1 MSCHCQRHLPTI
13 VSLARIIFVQFKD
26 PLWLT
31 HQSSRR
37 MKSNDWTH
45 SVAKL
50 FQNRKQKLN
59 RSATNFFLHHSIF
72 RSKVEQFIILFFSSF
87 LGTNLSWSLCT
98 LHMTESTQIFA
109 LILNNNDANNTNISL
124 FLYAISMA
132 FKATWKIWNMWL
144 PNLKMIYITIKAHK
158 LVGSD
163 GHSVTAIKLNYKR
176 ERSLR
181 GNCGQGHH

>member
-1 MSCHCQRHLPTI
+1 MTHPLKLTANEIEWLNPSGRKI
-13 VSLARIIFVQFKD
+13 V
-26 PLWLT
+26 P
-31 HQSSRR
+31 
-37 MKSNDWTH
+37 KSQ
-45 SVAKL
+45 AKTKPVSN
-50 FQNRKQKLN
+50 Q
-59 RSATNFFLHHSIF
+59 FFLHHSIF
-72 RSKVEQFIILFFSSF
+72 GSKVEQFIILFFSSF

-109 LILNNNDANNTNISL
+109 LILDNNDANNTNISL

-158 LVGSD
+158 LVGSG